1 MIRSPA
7 LARTTMLLGPFLLTA
22 CGPSA
27 WEQAQQA
34 NTVEAFE
41 KFVQANPQSEFADI
55 ARTRIDEH
63 LWADAS
69 RTDSLESYER
79 YIARHPGG
87 GHSRA
92 AQDKIAD
99 LRWKTASSINTIDAY
114 ADFVRSTTD
123 RGRIEQ
129 ARAAVKALHSGS
141 APKTRPLVEL
151 DGIFGNNTIK
161 YVRYIAVKYR
171 GEVAGVPATV
181 DYVVSAGLD
190 ASGQQQYF
198 SYQEGGAEMALLTYP
213 TVQGTIDLESTAR
226 GRTTLTLSG
235 LVENPRKDLVGS
247 YLVARDPQWLWSR
260 TEGLE
265 MAKPA
270 HDTSIDKLKLD
281 KAALFEVRSDY
292 SLVYVP

>member
-7 LARTTMLLGPFLLTA
+7 VARTMMLLALLLPTA

-41 KFVQANPQSEFADI
+41 KFVQANPQSEFAGI
-55 ARTRIDEH
+55 ALTRIDEL

-69 RTDSLESYER
+69 RTDSLDSYER
-79 YIARHPGG
+79 YLAGRPEG

-114 ADFVRSTTD
+114 ADFVRSTAD
-123 RGRIEQ
+123 PGRIEQ

-141 APKTRPLVEL
+141 APGTRPLVEL
-151 DGIFGNNTIK
+151 DGIFGDNTIK

-181 DYVVSAGLD
+181 GYVVTAGLD
-190 ASGQQQYF
+190 AGGQQQYF
-198 SYQEGGAEMALLTYP
+198 SYQEGGAELALLAHP
-213 TVQGTIDLESTAR
+213 TVQGTIDLDSTAR
-226 GRTTLTLSG
+226 GKITLTLSG
-235 LVENPRKDLVGS
+235 LVESPRKDLVGS

-270 HDTSIDKLKLD
+270 HDTSIDRLTLG